1 MSATLLVAENIQRRY
16 GDRTVLENV
25 ALRVDAGSRIGVIGP
40 NGSGKTTLLRILAGY
55 ERPDAGL
62 VRALGTVGYLSATP
76 DAAPT
81 GREAV
86 LGAVG
91 LTAASAELD
100 RWARRLQDGD
110 LDAIAPHA
118 GALERWLA
126 LGGADAEG
134 RLSAVAGDL
143 GLEPGL
149 LARPVGELSGGQ
161 AARVGLAAI
170 ALARHEVVLLDE
182 PTNHLDADGLARLRD
197 LMRARTGGI
206 VIVAHDRQL
215 LAEMCTDIIAL
226 DGRTGE
232 AKTYHGGYE
241 SYERER
247 DASRARAVAEH
258 EQALA
263 RRGKLVAAEREMR
276 RRSQVSVNRSRTGQD
291 NDKHS
296 REWVKM
302 RAEEMAGRARK
313 VGTRRERIEIP
324 DKPWI
329 DPALRLRLTA
339 GERRRSWVLALEGAE
354 WQRGD
359 WALGPIDLTIADG
372 ERWLISGPN
381 GSGKSTVIATL
392 AGGLDPMGG
401 VRRVAPGAVIAQLG
415 QMRTTLN
422 TKRRLS
428 TTVRELTGL
437 DETDARAALAW
448 FGLDA
453 GRAERSAASLSPG
466 ERTRAELAVL
476 AHRRAACLLLDEPTN
491 HLDIESVEVLEA
503 ALATWPGALVI
514 ATHDARLRARL
525 APDRELALPAHPPA
539 SRSPRVVRFA

>member
-16 GDRTVLENV
+16 GERTVLENV
-25 ALRVDAGSRIGVIGP
+25 TLRVDAGSRIGVIGP
-40 NGSGKTTLLRILAGY
+40 NGSGKTTLLRILAGS
-55 ERPDAGL
+55 ELPDAGL
-62 VRALGTVGYLSATP
+62 VRALGTVGYLSASP

-81 GREAV
+81 GRDAILE
-86 LGAVG
+86 AVG
-91 LTAASAELD
+91 LTAASADLD
-100 RWARRLQDGD
+100 QWGRRLQEGD
-110 LDAIAPHA
+110 LEAIAPHA
-118 GALERWLA
+118 RALERWLA
-126 LGGADAEG
+126 LGGADADA
-134 RLSAVAGDL
+134 RLTAVAGDL
-143 GLEPGL
+143 GLEPGQL
-149 LARPVGELSGGQ
+149 TRPLGELSGGQ
-161 AARVGLAAI
+161 AARVSLAAI

-182 PTNHLDADGLARLRD
+182 PTNHLDADGLARLRGLID
-197 LMRARTGGI
+197 ARTGGV

-215 LAEMCTDIIAL
+215 LADTCTEIIEL
-226 DGRTGE
+226 DRHTGE

-247 DASRARAVAEH
+247 DGARARAVAEY
-258 EQALA
+258 EQALV

-276 RRSQVSVNRSRTGQD
+276 RRSQASVNRSRTGHD

-313 VGTRRERIEIP
+313 VGTRRERVEIP

-339 GERRRSWVLALEGAE
+339 SERRRSWVLALEGVE
-354 WQRGD
+354 WRRGD
-359 WALGPIDLTIADG
+359 WTLGPIDMTIADG
-372 ERWLISGPN
+372 ERLLISGPN
-381 GSGKSTVIATL
+381 GSGKSTLIATL
-392 AGGLDPMGG
+392 AGGLDPMAG

-422 TKRRLS
+422 TGRRLS
-428 TTVRELTGL
+428 TAVRELTGL
-437 DETDARAALAW
+437 DETDARGALAW

-453 GRAERSAASLSPG
+453 DQAQRGAASLSPG

-503 ALATWPGALVI
+503 ALATWPGALVV

-525 APDRELALPAHPPA
+525 APDRELALTAHDVPSFTRA
-539 SRSPRVVRFA
+539 S

>member
-16 GDRTVLENV
+16 GDRPVLENV
-25 ALRVDAGSRIGVIGP
+25 TLRVDAESRIGVIGP
-40 NGSGKTTLLRILAGY
+40 NGSGKTTLLRILAGS
-55 ERPDAGL
+55 ERPDAGS

-81 GREAV
+81 GREAI

-100 RWARRLQDGD
+100 RWAARLQEGD
-110 LDAIAPHA
+110 LDGIAPHA
-118 GALERWLA
+118 KALERWLA

-134 RLSAVAGDL
+134 RLTAVAGDL

-149 LARPVGELSGGQ
+149 LTRPMGTLSGGQ
-161 AARVGLAAI
+161 GARVGLAAI
-170 ALARHEVVLLDE
+170 AMARHEVVLLDE
-182 PTNHLDADGLARLRD
+182 PSNHLDADGLERLRD
-197 LMRARTGGI
+197 LIGARTGGI

-215 LAEMCTDIIAL
+215 LADMCTEIVAL
-226 DGRTGE
+226 DHRTGE
-232 AKTYHGGYE
+232 AKTYHGGYG

-247 DASRARAVAEH
+247 HAARARAVAEY
-258 EQALA
+258 EQAQA
-263 RRGKLVAAEREMR
+263 RRGRLVAAEREMR
-276 RRSQVSVNRSRTGQD
+276 RRSQASINRSRTGHD

-313 VGTRRERIEIP
+313 VGTRREGVEIP

-329 DPALRLRLTA
+329 DPALRLRLTGA
-339 GERRRSWVLALEGAE
+339 ERRRSWVLALEGVE

-359 WALGPIDLTIADG
+359 WTLGPIDLTIADG
-372 ERWLISGPN
+372 ERLLISGLN
-381 GSGKSTVIATL
+381 GSGKSTLMATL
-392 AGGLDPMGG
+392 AGGLEPMGG

-415 QMRTTLN
+415 QMRTTLD
-422 TKRRLS
+422 TERRLS
-428 TTVRELTGL
+428 TAVRELTGL
-437 DETDARAALAW
+437 DETDARGALAW
-448 FGLDA
+448 FGLNA
-453 GRAERSAASLSPG
+453 EQAERSAASLSPG

-514 ATHDARLRARL
+514 ASHDARLQARL
-525 APDRELALPAHPPA
+525 APDRELALPADRPWA
-539 SRSPRVVRFA
+539 SRSPTVVR

>member
-16 GDRTVLENV
+16 GDRPVLENV
-25 ALRVDAGSRIGVIGP
+25 TLRVDAESRIGVIGP
-40 NGSGKTTLLRILAGY
+40 NGSGKTTLLRILAGS
-55 ERPDAGL
+55 ERPDAGS
-62 VRALGTVGYLSATP
+62 VRALGTVGYLSPTP

-81 GREAV
+81 GREAI

-100 RWARRLQDGD
+100 RCAARLQEGD
-110 LDAIAPHA
+110 LDGIAPHA
-118 GALERWLA
+118 KALERWLA

-134 RLSAVAGDL
+134 RLTAVAGDL

-149 LARPVGELSGGQ
+149 LTRPMGALSGGQ

-170 ALARHEVVLLDE
+170 AMARHEVVLLDE
-182 PTNHLDADGLARLRD
+182 PTNHLDADGLERLRD
-197 LMRARTGGI
+197 LIGARTGGI

-215 LAEMCTDIIAL
+215 LADMCTEIVAL
-226 DGRTGE
+226 DHRTGE
-232 AKTYHGGYE
+232 AKTYHGGYG

-247 DASRARAVAEH
+247 HAARARAVAEY
-258 EQALA
+258 EQAQA
-263 RRGKLVAAEREMR
+263 RRGRLVAAEREMR
-276 RRSQVSVNRSRTGQD
+276 RRSQASINRSRTGHD

-313 VGTRRERIEIP
+313 VGTRRERVEIP

-339 GERRRSWVLALEGAE
+339 AERRRSWVLALEGVE

-359 WALGPIDLTIADG
+359 WALGPIDLTIADR
-372 ERWLISGPN
+372 ERLLISGPN
-381 GSGKSTVIATL
+381 GSGKSTLMATL
-392 AGGLDPMGG
+392 AGGLEPMGG

-415 QMRTTLN
+415 QMRTTLD
-422 TKRRLS
+422 TERRLS
-428 TTVRELTGL
+428 TAVRELTGL
-437 DETDARAALAW
+437 DETDARGALAW

-453 GRAERSAASLSPG
+453 EQAERSAASLSPG

-514 ATHDARLRARL
+514 ASHDARLRAHL
-525 APDRELALPAHPPA
+525 APDRELALPADTPA
-539 SRSPRVVRFA
+539 RRSPTVVR

>member
-25 ALRVDAGSRIGVIGP
+25 TLRIDAGSRIGLIGP
-40 NGSGKTTLLRILAGY
+40 NGSGKTTLLRILAGS
-55 ERPDAGL
+55 ERSDAGL

-81 GREAV
+81 GREAI

-100 RWARRLQDGD
+100 RWARRLQKGD

-134 RLSAVAGDL
+134 RLTAVAGDL
-143 GLEPGL
+143 GLKPGL
-149 LARPVGELSGGQ
+149 LTRPVGELSGGQ
-161 AARVGLAAI
+161 AARVGLAAVL
-170 ALARHEVVLLDE
+170 LARHDVVLLDE

-197 LMRARTGGI
+197 LIGARTGGI

-215 LAEMCTDIIAL
+215 LADTCTEIVAL
-226 DGRTGE
+226 DRRTGE

-276 RRSQVSVNRSRTGQD
+276 RRSQVSVNRSRTGRD

-313 VGTRRERIEIP
+313 VGTRRERVEIP

-339 GERRRSWVLALEGAE
+339 AERRRSWVLALEGAE
-354 WQRGD
+354 WRRGD

-372 ERWLISGPN
+372 ERLLISGPN
-381 GSGKSTVIATL
+381 GSGKSTLIATL
-392 AGGLDPMGG
+392 AGGLDPIGG
-401 VRRVAPGAVIAQLG
+401 VCRVAPGAVIAQLG

-422 TKRRLS
+422 TERRLS
-428 TTVRELTGL
+428 TAVRELTGL
-437 DETDARAALAW
+437 DETDARGALAW

-453 GRAERSAASLSPG
+453 DQAERSAASLSPG

-503 ALATWPGALVI
+503 ALSTWPGALVI
-514 ATHDARLRARL
+514 ASHDARLQARL

-539 SRSPRVVRFA
+539 SWSPEAVR